1 MFVLNRSI
9 RYSENKILLLFALT
23 ARFTYDS
30 RFFIL
35 NQHVSYKYF
44 KGTAN
49 ETKKT
54 NSQQQT
60 DIPPS

>member
-9 RYSENKILLLFALT
+9 TLKIFALT
-23 ARFTYDS
+23 ARFTYHS

-35 NQHVSYKYF
+35 NQHVSYKFF
-44 KGTAN
+44 KGIAN

-60 DIPPS
+60 DILPSSTSAQ